1 MTTRHSRLSYT
12 TLQFL
17 YLLMHSTSLGNI
29 HTVAVFFFSYI
40 ESNTLL
46 MSERQSDW
54 EVGGGKK
61 KKISLPSI
69 ICDFTKKKTKSR
81 AEWVFHLGTGAG
93 VRGCREA
100 ATNKVNLWLNSEK
113 VSQVSV

>member
-1 MTTRHSRLSYT
+1 M
-12 TLQFL
+12 
-17 YLLMHSTSLGNI
+17 
-29 HTVAVFFFSYI
+29 
-40 ESNTLL
+40 
-46 MSERQSDW
+46 ER
-54 EVGGGKK
+54 

-69 ICDFTKKKTKSR
+69 ICDFTKKNKSR

-93 VRGCREA
+93 VRGCHEA

>member
-29 HTVAVFFFSYI
+29 HTAVFFFSYI

-61 KKISLPSI
+61 KISLPSI
-69 ICDFTKKKTKSR
+69 ICDFTKNKTK
-81 AEWVFHLGTGAG
+81 AEQSGFFIWEL
-93 VRGCREA
+93 E
-100 ATNKVNLWLNSEK
+100 LESEVVVK
-113 VSQVSV
+113 RQQTR